1 MKIEILMSS
10 LKKKHEASLIAF
22 ISIGM
27 MATGFALTAVAP
39 PLLYIFESG
48 DFSVRLS
55 FLKASLDRHINIAI
69 MGIFLLVAGLTVF
82 IQIVDDGFIK
92 GLSKLTDLIPDEVA
106 SQRLMIVLA
115 LASFTT
121 SRVSPSTA
129 STIITGG
136 LLIMIS
142 SIGLSILLAEFYK
155 VFDSPTLW
163 IASLVALTVVLIPLS
178 FLMLYLELPEIIVK
192 NC

>member
-27 MATGFALTAVAP
+27 IAAGFALTAVAP

-48 DFSVRLS
+48 GFSVRLS

-82 IQIVDDGFIK
+82 IQIVDDGFME
-92 GLSKLTDLIPDEVA
+92 GLSKLTDLIPELKTGTIHGKLWSRSYFVA
-106 SQRLMIVLA
+106 TVGN
-115 LASFTT
+115 
-121 SRVSPSTA
+121 VTA
-129 STIITGG
+129 
-136 LLIMIS
+136 
-142 SIGLSILLAEFYK
+142 
-155 VFDSPTLW
+155 D
-163 IASLVALTVVLIPLS
+163 
-178 FLMLYLELPEIIVK
+178 IVK
-192 NC
+192 KYVEEQWEKEK

>member
-55 FLKASLDRHINIAI
+55 FFKGSLEGHINTAI

-82 IQIVDDGFIK
+82 IQGVDDGFME
-92 GLSKLTDLIPDEVA
+92 GLSKLTDSIPDEVVA
-106 SQRLMIVLA
+106 RRLNDSSRDRLFHNITGFLIHRVIHNHWGFVNHGLKHWF
-115 LASFTT
+115 LNT
-121 SRVSPSTA
+121 SRGILQGFRFSIAVDCQPYSADCGFNPVVIPDALLRA
-129 STIITGG
+129 S
-136 LLIMIS
+136 
-142 SIGLSILLAEFYK
+142 
-155 VFDSPTLW
+155 
-163 IASLVALTVVLIPLS
+163 
-178 FLMLYLELPEIIVK
+178 
-192 NC
+192 